1 MWHVLLLPIRKLRL
15 RGDVPTE
22 LGSVCLH
29 CITWPVVPQNIR
41 IYIFCSFS
49 FFISVWKARIL
60 TSFGNTALQLW
71 SFIFHHLQNA
81 YNVPYQVFN
90 TFARVKRDPSK
101 NPQCQSYYY
110 PHYQGTTRG
119 SELPPQSHLRSDK
132 TNKWTQFCLAR
143 KLMSLNTAAHCFP
156 Q

>member
-29 CITWPVVPQNIR
+29 CITWPVDPQNIR
-41 IYIFCSFS
+41 NYIFCSFS
-49 FFISVWKARIL
+49 FFISVLKARIL

-71 SFIFHHLQNA
+71 SFIFHHLRNA

-110 PHYQGTTRG
+110 PHFTKEQPEAL
-119 SELPPQSHLRSDK
+119 SCLPK
-132 TNKWTQFCLAR
+132 VTWEVT
-143 KLMSLNTAAHCFP
+143 KLINEHSSVLLESSCP
-156 Q
+156 